1 MMIGDSRPRNL
12 FDSTAL
18 VMSSFREFPFLTILV
33 RESSSTTV
41 PSACLALG
49 KLKAGAQILPW
60 MDLDRAFM
68 SYWSLRL

>member
-49 KLKAGAQILPW
+49 KLSAGAQILPW

>member
-33 RESSSTTV
+33 SDSSSTTV
-41 PSACLALG
+41 PSACLAFG
-49 KLKAGAQILPW
+49 KLRAGAQIFAW
-60 MDLDRAFM
+60 IDFDRAFM
-68 SYWSLRL
+68 SY